1 MGYDGPKR
9 NLGGLGLKIQEW
21 NVAEKQF
28 EKLYR
33 IFKPFLPTVPVKLN
47 FWALS
52 YFRGLIR

>member
-21 NVAEKQF
+21 NVAQKKF

-33 IFKPFLPTVPVKLN
+33 IFKPFLPIAPVKLI